1 MKKITFMLS
10 LLMSMGAMTTSA
22 QVLSRTG
29 WIVTTS
35 GECDDNTS
43 GHAAA
48 IIDGKNDTYWHSNWG
63 GGNASGDATNTL
75 PQFFQLDLGS
85 EQEFQTIGYMP
96 RPGIGDNGVVKGFSL
111 YVSDSPFETVSS
123 SKTAAQVVNG
133 LGTPAMTG
141 TFNYDG
147 ETSASLKTATAS
159 SILKGRYV
167 LFVVTDAVST
177 QINET
182 DPSKSKY
189 FASCAEFYLAK
200 GTTIESKTVTYHY
213 KVDGVEYATRSVQC
227 VDVTTANVP
236 TIDYL
241 ANGTITDNADGSK
254 DVTCTTAYPFVAQAT
269 FDANTA
275 HWYSMAVRAGSGN
288 YLLAAKD
295 NGKVGT
301 ITKELLGCPEGIGNE
316 MQWAF
321 VGNLKDGFKL
331 YNKANNK
338 QVVVKQVSET
348 VNNKTTN
355 YTQLELA
362 ENDGAALKLRKDNNG
377 FGLYAT
383 EGNCFN
389 RFDENRI
396 AEWSGFDDGSTFRIQ
411 EPNDYILNYAAQY
424 SLYDDN
430 GAPEGAIGAN
440 SYLSVA
446 ENLNAFKA
454 AYTAAS
460 AEGATAEQIKAL
472 VAENEKIAS
481 ATTTTM
487 EIGKYYRLYN
497 KQHHKYACLND
508 NPAQVTSKLIGT
520 DNSKGASSVFYI
532 ENAEAGRY
540 RIKVEDLTLGKAK
553 LKNANPAYGGAN
565 IELGDDNYG
574 SKGSYVISH
583 VGKTFLFFDKATGS
597 DYSYI
602 HAGESGKCMVGWE
615 ANNPASQ
622 WYVVPATDVE
632 IDMTAQ
638 GDKKYASA
646 YLPFGVSNVAGATA
660 YTGALNAEKNAIDM
674 TATTAVPANTGFVLV
689 GTEDKATL
697 TIGEAAAIEGNAL
710 IGTNTGIAFAEATPK
725 ANYLVFGVNADKV
738 GFYTPGNVTAIP
750 ANKAYIN
757 ASALSVSAIA
767 LNFGNTVTGIN
778 AATINNGE
786 NNAPIY
792 DLSGRRVWAPVK
804 GGLYIQNGKK
814 LVK

>member
-1 MKKITFMLS
+1 MP
-10 LLMSMGAMTTSA
+10 
-22 QVLSRTG
+22 RT
-29 WIVTTS
+29 
-35 GECDDNTS
+35 
-43 GHAAA
+43 
-48 IIDGKNDTYWHSNWG
+48 
-63 GGNASGDATNTL
+63 
-75 PQFFQLDLGS
+75 QLDA
-85 EQEFQTIGYMP
+85 
-96 RPGIGDNGVVKGFSL
+96 NGVVKGYKL
-111 YVSDSPFETVSS
+111 YVSNNPFETVSGG
-123 SKTAAQVVNG
+123 KTAAQIVSA
-133 LGTPAMTG
+133 LGDPAMEG
-141 TFNYDG
+141 TFSYDG
-147 ETSASLKTATAS
+147 ETSASLKTATAAS
-159 SILKGRYV
+159 VLKGRYV
-167 LFVVTDAVST
+167 LFVVTDAVT
-177 QINET
+177 KEA
-182 DPSKSKY
+182 PKC
-189 FASCAEFYLAK
+189 FATCAEFYLAK
-200 GTTIESKTVTYHY
+200 GPTIEAKTMTYHY
-213 KVDGVEYATRSVQC
+213 KVDDVEYATRSVQY
-227 VDVTTANVP
+227 VDASTAAVP

-241 ANGTITDNADGSK
+241 TNGTITDNADGSK
-254 DVTCTTAYPFVAQAT
+254 DVACTTTYPFVAQTT

-275 HWYSMAVRAGSGN
+275 HWYSMAVRANDGN
-288 YLLAAKD
+288 HLLAAKD

-301 ITKELLGCPEGIGNE
+301 ITKGTLPDGCPEGIADE

-338 QVVVKQVSET
+338 QIVVKQVTET
-348 VNNKTTN
+348 KNGKTTT

-362 ENDGAALKLRKDNNG
+362 DNEGAALKLRKDNNG

-389 RFDENRI
+389 RYDQDRI
-396 AEWSGFDDGSTFRIQ
+396 AQWEGFDDGSTFRIQ
-411 EPNDYILNYAAQY
+411 EPNDYVLQYAARFA
-424 SLYDDN
+424 LVDDSD
-430 GAPEGAIGAN
+430 APEGAIGAN

-446 ENLNAFKA
+446 ENSNAFKA

-472 VAENEKIAS
+472 AAENGKVAA

-497 KQHHKYACLND
+497 KAHKKYACLND

-520 DNSKGASSVFYI
+520 VNGKGASSVFYI
-532 ENAEAGRY
+532 ENAGTGRY
-540 RIKVEDLTLGKAK
+540 RIKVGDLTLGKASK
-553 LKNANPAYGGAN
+553 STDIA
-565 IELGDDNYG
+565 LGDNNYG
-574 SKGSYVISH
+574 NKGSYVISH
-583 VGKTFLFFDKATGS
+583 AGKIFWFFDKATNS
-597 DYSYI
+597 NYSYI
-602 HAGESGKCMVGWE
+602 HAANSGANMVGWE
-615 ANNPASQ
+615 AQSDTYASQ

-674 TATTAVPANTGFVLV
+674 TATTSVPANIGFVLV

-697 TIGEAAAIEGNAL
+697 TIGEATAIAGENVL
-710 IGTNTGIAFAEATPK
+710 TGTNTGIAFAEATPK
-725 ANYLVFGVNADKV
+725 ANYLVFGVNNGTV

-757 ASALSVSAIA
+757 ASEISNQAIA

>member
-96 RPGIGDNGVVKGFSL
+96 RPGIGDNGVVKGFRL

-141 TFNYDG
+141 TFSYDG

-177 QINET
+177 QIKE
-182 DPSKSKY
+182 KKY

-200 GTTIESKTVTYHY
+200 GSTIESKTVTYHY

-227 VDVTTANVP
+227 VDVTTAAAP

-241 ANGTITDNADGSK
+241 TNGTITDNADGSK
-254 DVTCTTAYPFVAQAT
+254 DVACTTTYPFVAQTT

-338 QVVVKQVSET
+338 QIVVKQET
-348 VNNKTTN
+348 VGETT

-389 RFDENRI
+389 RYDQDRI

-411 EPNDYILNYAAQY
+411 EPNDYVLNYAAQY

-446 ENLNAFKA
+446 ENLNAFKTAYA
-454 AYTAAS
+454 AAKA
-460 AEGATAEQIKAL
+460 GATTETLNAL
-472 VAENEKIAS
+472 AAQNKKVEEGLGETIQA
-481 ATTTTM
+481 
-487 EIGKYYRLYN
+487 GKYYRLVNADSKKTLYFDASGVM
-497 KQHHKYACLND
+497 KSAD
-508 NPAQVTSKLIGT
+508 NVSKSATSVVTF
-520 DNSKGASSVFYI
+520 D
-532 ENAEAGRY
+532 NAEAGRF
-540 RIKVEDLTLGKAK
+540 RMKLEGKTFGKRVGNNQAITLEA
-553 LKNANPAYGGAN
+553 
-565 IELGDDNYG
+565 DNSG
-574 SKGSYVISH
+574 NKGSYKIVQ
-583 VGKTFLFFDKATGS
+583 VGTHFAFYDMVSNVSDRSYLHCNAGSAGAANTLF
-597 DYSYI
+597 
-602 HAGESGKCMVGWE
+602 GWE
-615 ANNPASQ
+615 AGAINSPSR
-622 WYVVPATDVE
+622 WYVIPATDVE

-646 YLPFGVSNVAGATA
+646 YLPFDVSNVAGATA

-674 TATTAVPANTGFVLV
+674 TATTSVPANTGFVLV
-689 GTEDKATL
+689 GTADKATL
-697 TIGEAAAIEGNAL
+697 TIGTADAISGTNAL
-710 IGTNTGIAFAEATPK
+710 TGSNFNTALTDATR
-725 ANYLVFGVNADKV
+725 ANYLVFGVNAGTV
-738 GFYTPGNVTAIP
+738 GFYTPSSSVTAIP

-757 ASALSVSAIA
+757 ASAVSGSAIA

>member
-22 QVLSRTG
+22 QVLSRAG
-29 WIVTTS
+29 WTVTTS
-35 GECDDNTS
+35 GECDDSRT

-48 IIDGKNDTYWHSNWG
+48 IIDGNNDTYWHSNWG
-63 GGNASGDATNTL
+63 GNNASGDTSKKL
-75 PQFFQLDLGS
+75 PQFFQIDLGS

-96 RPGIGDNGVVKGFSL
+96 RKDLGENGVVKAYKL
-111 YVSDSPFETVSS
+111 YVSNSPFETVGNG
-123 SKTAAQVVNG
+123 KTAAQIVSA
-133 LGTPAMTG
+133 LGDPAMKG
-141 TFNYDG
+141 TFSYDG
-147 ETSASLKTATAS
+147 DTSASVKTATAAS
-159 SILKGRYV
+159 ALKGRYV
-167 LFVVTDAVST
+167 LFVVTDAVN
-177 QINET
+177 NEA
-182 DPSKSKY
+182 DKGKY

-200 GTTIESKTVTYHY
+200 GSTTIESKTVTYHY
-213 KVDGVEYATRSVQC
+213 KVDGVEYATRTIQQC
-227 VDVTTANVP
+227 VDVTTSVP

-241 ANGTITDNADGSK
+241 ANGAMTKTDDSNY
-254 DVTCTTAYPFVAQAT
+254 DVTCTTTYPFVAQAT

-275 HWYSMAVRAGSGN
+275 HWYSMAVRAGEGN

-301 ITKELLGCPEGIGNE
+301 ITKELLGCPEGIGDE

-338 QVVVKQVSET
+338 QIVVKQVTE
-348 VNNKTTN
+348 KGTT
-355 YTQLELA
+355 YTQFDLA
-362 ENDGAALKLRKDNNG
+362 DNEGAALKLRKDNNG

-383 EGNCFN
+383 EGYCFN
-389 RFDENRI
+389 RYDQDRI
-396 AEWSGFDDGSTFRIQ
+396 AQWEGFDDGSTFRIQ
-411 EPNDYILNYAAQY
+411 EPNEYVLNYAAQY
-424 SLYDDN
+424 SIYDDN

-446 ENLNAFKA
+446 DNLNAFKA
-454 AYTAAS
+454 AYEAAK
-460 AEGATAEQIKAL
+460 AGATTETLNAL
-472 VAENEKIAS
+472 AAQNKKVEEGLGETIQA
-481 ATTTTM
+481 
-487 EIGKYYRLYN
+487 GKYYRLVNAASKKTLYFDASGVM
-497 KQHHKYACLND
+497 KSAD
-508 NPAQVTSKLIGT
+508 NVSKSATSVVK
-520 DNSKGASSVFYI
+520 F
-532 ENAEAGRY
+532 ENAETGRF
-540 RIKVEDLTLGKAK
+540 RMKLEGKTFGKRVGNNQAITLEA
-553 LKNANPAYGGAN
+553 
-565 IELGDDNYG
+565 DNSG
-574 SKGSYVISH
+574 NKGSYKVVQVGTHFAFYDMVSNVSDRSYLHCNGSAANTLFAWDAGDINSPSRWFVI
-583 VGKTFLFFDKATGS
+583 
-597 DYSYI
+597 
-602 HAGESGKCMVGWE
+602 
-615 ANNPASQ
+615 
-622 WYVVPATDVE
+622 PATDVE

-638 GDKKYASA
+638 GDNTYASA

-689 GTEDKATL
+689 GTENKATL
-697 TIGEAAAIEGNAL
+697 TIGTADAISGTNAL
-710 IGTNTGIAFAEATPK
+710 TGSNFNTALTDATR
-725 ANYLVFGVNADKV
+725 ANYLVFGVNAGTV
-738 GFYTPGNVTAIP
+738 GFYAPSSSVPSIP

-757 ASALSVSAIA
+757 ASAVAGSAIA

>member
-29 WIVTTS
+29 WTVTTS
-35 GECDDNTS
+35 GECDDSNT

-63 GGNASGDATNTL
+63 NTNGSGDTSKKL

-85 EQEFQTIGYMP
+85 AQEFQTIGYMP
-96 RPGIGDNGVVKGFSL
+96 RKNVKDNGVVKGYKL
-111 YVSDSPFETVSS
+111 YVSDSPFETVGNG
-123 SKTAAQVVNG
+123 KTAAQIVSA
-133 LGTPAMTG
+133 LGEPAMKG
-141 TFNYDG
+141 TFSYEG
-147 ETSASLKTATAS
+147 ENTASLKTATATS
-159 SILKGRYV
+159 VLKGRYV
-167 LFVVTDAVST
+167 LFVVTDAVAT
-177 QINET
+177 TN
-182 DPSKSKY
+182 DHY
-189 FASCAEFYLAK
+189 ASCAEFYLAK
-200 GTTIESKTVTYHY
+200 GATIESKTMTYHY
-213 KVDGVEYATRSVQC
+213 KVDGVEYATRTISYF
-227 VDVTTANVP
+227 DASTAPSVP
-236 TIDYL
+236 TVDYL
-241 ANGTITDNADGSK
+241 ANGAMTKTDDSNY
-254 DVTCTTAYPFVAQAT
+254 DVACTTAYPFVAQTT
-269 FDANTA
+269 FDAKTA
-275 HWYSMAVRAGSGN
+275 HWYSMAVRANDGN
-288 YLLAAKD
+288 HLLAAKD

-321 VGNLKDGFKL
+321 VGNLKDGFTL

-338 QVVVKQVSET
+338 QIVVKQVTET
-348 VNNKTTN
+348 VNNKETT
-355 YTQLELA
+355 YTQFDLA
-362 ENDGAALKLRKDNNG
+362 DNEGAALKLRKDNNG

-383 EGNCFN
+383 EGYCFN
-389 RFDENRI
+389 RFDQDRI
-396 AEWSGFDDGSTFRIQ
+396 AQWEGFDDGSTFRIQ
-411 EPNDYILNYAAQY
+411 EPNDYVLNYAAQY

-440 SYLSVA
+440 SYLNVA
-446 ENLNAFKA
+446 ENLNAFKTAYEA
-454 AYTAAS
+454 AKA
-460 AEGATAEQIKAL
+460 GATTETLKAL
-472 VAENEKIAS
+472 AAQNKKVKDGLGETIQA
-481 ATTTTM
+481 
-487 EIGKYYRLYN
+487 GKYYRLVN
-497 KQHHKYACLND
+497 A
-508 NPAQVTSKLIGT
+508 
-520 DNSKGASSVFYI
+520 NSKKTLYFDASGVMKSADNVSKSATSVVKF
-532 ENAEAGRY
+532 ENAETGRF
-540 RIKVEDLTLGKAK
+540 RMKLEGKTFGKRVGNNQAITLEA
-553 LKNANPAYGGAN
+553 
-565 IELGDDNYG
+565 DNSG
-574 SKGSYVISH
+574 NKGSYKVVQVGTHFAFYDMVSNVSDRSYLHCNGSAANTLFAWDAGDINSPSRWFVI
-583 VGKTFLFFDKATGS
+583 
-597 DYSYI
+597 
-602 HAGESGKCMVGWE
+602 
-615 ANNPASQ
+615 
-622 WYVVPATDVE
+622 PATDVE

-638 GDKKYASA
+638 GDNTYASA

-757 ASALSVSAIA
+757 ASAITGSAIA

>member
-29 WIVTTS
+29 WTVTTS
-35 GECDDNTS
+35 GECDDSNT

-63 GGNASGDATNTL
+63 NTNGSGDTSKQL

-85 EQEFQTIGYMP
+85 ATGFQTIGYMP
-96 RPGIGDNGVVKGFSL
+96 RKNVKDNGVVKGYKL

-123 SKTAAQVVNG
+123 SKTAAQIVSA
-133 LGTPAMTG
+133 LGEPAMKG
-141 TFNYDG
+141 TFSYEG
-147 ETSASLKTATAS
+147 ENTASLKTATATS
-159 SILKGRYV
+159 VLKGRYV
-167 LFVVTDAVST
+167 LFVVTDAVAT
-177 QINET
+177 TN
-182 DPSKSKY
+182 DHY
-189 FASCAEFYLAK
+189 ASCAESYLAK
-200 GTTIESKTVTYHY
+200 GTTIESKTMTYHY
-213 KVDGVEYATRSVQC
+213 KVDDVEYATRTISYF
-227 VDVTTANVP
+227 DASTAPSVP
-236 TIDYL
+236 TVDYL
-241 ANGTITDNADGSK
+241 ANGTMTKTDDSNY
-254 DVTCTTAYPFVAQAT
+254 DVACTTAYPFVAQTT

-275 HWYSMAVRAGSGN
+275 HWYSMAVRANDGN
-288 YLLAAKD
+288 HLLAAKD

-301 ITKELLGCPEGIGNE
+301 ITKELLGCPDGIGNE

-338 QVVVKQVSET
+338 QIVVKQVTET
-348 VNNKTTN
+348 VNNKKTT
-355 YTQLELA
+355 YTQFDLA
-362 ENDGAALKLRKDNNG
+362 DNEGAKLKLRKDNNG

-383 EGNCFN
+383 EGYCFN
-389 RFDENRI
+389 RFDQDRI
-396 AEWSGFDDGSTFRIQ
+396 AQWEGFDDGSTFRIQ

-424 SLYDDN
+424 SIYDDN

-446 ENLNAFKA
+446 DNLNAFKTAYEA
-454 AYTAAS
+454 AKA
-460 AEGATAEQIKAL
+460 GATTETLNAL
-472 VAENEKIAS
+472 AAQNKKVEEGLGETIQA
-481 ATTTTM
+481 
-487 EIGKYYRLYN
+487 GKYYRLVNANSKKTLYFDASSGVM
-497 KQHHKYACLND
+497 KSAD
-508 NPAQVTSKLIGT
+508 NVSKSATSVVKFDNAESGRFRMMLEGKTFGKRVDNNVAIT
-520 DNSKGASSVFYI
+520 LEADNSG
-532 ENAEAGRY
+532 N
-540 RIKVEDLTLGKAK
+540 
-553 LKNANPAYGGAN
+553 
-565 IELGDDNYG
+565 
-574 SKGSYVISH
+574 KGSYKVVQVGTHFAFYDMVSNVSDRSYLHCNGGAANTLFAWDAGDINSPSRWFVI
-583 VGKTFLFFDKATGS
+583 
-597 DYSYI
+597 
-602 HAGESGKCMVGWE
+602 
-615 ANNPASQ
+615 
-622 WYVVPATDVE
+622 PATDVE

-638 GDKKYASA
+638 GDNTYASA
-646 YLPFGVSNVAGATA
+646 YLPFAVSNVAGATA

-689 GTEDKATL
+689 GTENKATL
-697 TIGEAAAIEGNAL
+697 TIGDAAAIEGENAL
-710 IGTNTGIAFAEATPK
+710 IGTNTGIAFADATPR
-725 ANYLVFGVNADKV
+725 ANYLVFGVNNDKV
-738 GFYTPGNVTAIP
+738 GFYTPSETLTTIP

-757 ASALSVSAIA
+757 ASAVAGSAIA

>member
-29 WIVTTS
+29 WTVTTS
-35 GECDDNTS
+35 GECDDSNT

-63 GGNASGDATNTL
+63 NTNGSGDTSKQL

-85 EQEFQTIGYMP
+85 AQEFQTIGYMP
-96 RPGIGDNGVVKGFSL
+96 RKNVKDNGVVKGYKL

-123 SKTAAQVVNG
+123 SKTAAQIVSA
-133 LGTPAMTG
+133 LGEPAMKG
-141 TFNYDG
+141 TFSYEG
-147 ETSASLKTATAS
+147 ENTASLKTATATS
-159 SILKGRYV
+159 VLKGRYV
-167 LFVVTDAVST
+167 LFVVTDAVAT
-177 QINET
+177 TN
-182 DPSKSKY
+182 DHY
-189 FASCAEFYLAK
+189 ASCAEFYLAK
-200 GTTIESKTVTYHY
+200 GTTIESKTMTYHY
-213 KVDGVEYATRSVQC
+213 KVDDVEYATRTISYF
-227 VDVTTANVP
+227 DASTAPSVP
-236 TIDYL
+236 TVDYL
-241 ANGTITDNADGSK
+241 ANGTMTKTDDSNY
-254 DVTCTTAYPFVAQAT
+254 DVACTTAYPFVAQTT

-275 HWYSMAVRAGSGN
+275 HWYSMAVRANDGN
-288 YLLAAKD
+288 HLLAAKD

-301 ITKELLGCPEGIGNE
+301 ITKELLGCPDGIGNE

-338 QVVVKQVSET
+338 QIVVKQVTET
-348 VNNKTTN
+348 VNNKKTT
-355 YTQLELA
+355 YTQFDLA
-362 ENDGAALKLRKDNNG
+362 DNEGAKLKLRKDNNG

-383 EGNCFN
+383 EGYCFN
-389 RFDENRI
+389 RFDQDRI
-396 AEWSGFDDGSTFRIQ
+396 AQWEGFDDGSTFRIQ

-424 SLYDDN
+424 SIYDDN

-446 ENLNAFKA
+446 DNLNAFKTAYEA
-454 AYTAAS
+454 AKA
-460 AEGATAEQIKAL
+460 GATTETLNAL
-472 VAENEKIAS
+472 AAQNKKVEEGLGETIQA
-481 ATTTTM
+481 
-487 EIGKYYRLYN
+487 GKYYRLVNANSKKTLYFDASSGVMKSADNVSKSATSVVKFDNAESGRFRMMLEGKTFGKRVYN
-497 KQHHKYACLND
+497 NVAITLE
-508 NPAQVTSKLIGT
+508 A
-520 DNSKGASSVFYI
+520 DNSG
-532 ENAEAGRY
+532 N
-540 RIKVEDLTLGKAK
+540 
-553 LKNANPAYGGAN
+553 
-565 IELGDDNYG
+565 
-574 SKGSYVISH
+574 KGSYKVVQVGTHFAFYDMVSNVSDRSYLHCNSGAANTLFAWDAGDINSPSRWFVI
-583 VGKTFLFFDKATGS
+583 
-597 DYSYI
+597 
-602 HAGESGKCMVGWE
+602 
-615 ANNPASQ
+615 
-622 WYVVPATDVE
+622 PATDVE

-638 GDKKYASA
+638 GDNTYASA
-646 YLPFGVSNVAGATA
+646 YLPFAVSNVAGATA

-689 GTEDKATL
+689 GTENKATL
-697 TIGEAAAIEGNAL
+697 TIGDAAAIEGENAL
-710 IGTNTGIAFAEATPK
+710 IGTNTGIAFADATPR
-725 ANYLVFGVNADKV
+725 ANYLVFGVNNDKV
-738 GFYTPGNVTAIP
+738 GFYTPSETLTTIP

-757 ASALSVSAIA
+757 ASAVAGSAIA

>member
-22 QVLSRTG
+22 QVLPRAG
-29 WIVTTS
+29 WTITTS
-35 GECDDNTS
+35 SECDDS
-43 GHAAA
+43 GYGHAAA
-48 IIDGKNDTYWHSNWG
+48 IIDGNNNSFWHSNWG
-63 GGNASGDATNTL
+63 GSNASGDATKKL
-75 PQFFQLDLGS
+75 PQFFQVDLGS

-96 RPGIGDNGVVKGFSL
+96 RTQLDANGVVKGYKL
-111 YVSDSPFETVSS
+111 YVSNSPFETVSG
-123 SKTAAQVVNG
+123 SKTAAQIVSA
-133 LGTPAMTG
+133 LGEPAMKG
-141 TFNYDG
+141 TFSYDG
-147 ETSASLKTATAS
+147 ETSASLKTATAAS
-159 SILKGRYV
+159 VLKGRYV
-167 LFVVTDAVST
+167 LFVVTDAV
-177 QINET
+177 NREA
-182 DPSKSKY
+182 DKGNY
-189 FASCAEFYLAK
+189 FATCAEFYLAK
-200 GTTIESKTVTYHY
+200 GSTIESKTVTYHY
-213 KVDGVEYATRSVQC
+213 KVDGVEYATRTIEQC
-227 VDVTTANVP
+227 VDVTTGVP

-241 ANGTITDNADGSK
+241 ANGAMTKTDDSNY
-254 DVTCTTAYPFVAQAT
+254 DVACTTAYPFVAQTT

-275 HWYSMAVRAGSGN
+275 HWYSMAVRASDGN
-288 YLLAAKD
+288 HLLAAKD

-301 ITKELLGCPEGIGNE
+301 ITKGTLPDGCPEGIADE

-321 VGNLKDGFKL
+321 VGNLKDGFNL

-338 QVVVKQVSET
+338 QIVVKQVTET
-348 VNNKTTN
+348 KNGKTNT

-362 ENDGAALKLRKDNNG
+362 DNEGAALKLRKDNNG

-389 RFDENRI
+389 RYDQDRI

-411 EPNDYILNYAAQY
+411 EPNDYVLQYAARFA
-424 SLYDDN
+424 LVDDSD
-430 GAPEGAIGAN
+430 APEGAIGAN

-446 ENLNAFKA
+446 ENSNAFRA

-472 VAENEKIAS
+472 AAENGKVAA

-497 KQHHKYACLND
+497 KAHKKYVCLND

-520 DNSKGASSVFYI
+520 VNGKGASSVFYI
-532 ENAEAGRY
+532 ENAETGRY
-540 RIKVEDLTLGKAK
+540 RIKVGDLTLGKASQS
-553 LKNANPAYGGAN
+553 NN
-565 IELGDDNYG
+565 IALGDNNYG
-574 SKGSYVISH
+574 NKGSYVISH
-583 VGKTFLFFDKATGS
+583 AGKIFWFFDKATNS
-597 DYSYI
+597 NYSYI
-602 HAGESGKCMVGWE
+602 HAANYGANMVGWE
-615 ANNPASQ
+615 AKSDTYASQ
-622 WYVVPATDVE
+622 WYVIPATDVE

-646 YLPFGVSNVAGATA
+646 YLPFAVSNVANATA
-660 YTGALNAEKNAIDM
+660 YTGVLNAEKTAIDM
-674 TATTAVPANTGFVLV
+674 TATTSVPANNGFVLV
-689 GTEDKATL
+689 GTENKATL
-697 TIGEAAAIEGNAL
+697 TIGTADAIEGNAL
-710 IGTNTGIAFAEATPK
+710 TGTNTGIAFAEATPK

-757 ASALSVSAIA
+757 ASALSASAIA

>member
-22 QVLSRTG
+22 QVLSRAG
-29 WIVTTS
+29 WTITTS
-35 GECDDNTS
+35 SECDDS
-43 GHAAA
+43 GYGHAAA
-48 IIDGKNDTYWHSNWG
+48 IIDGNNNSFWHSNWG
-63 GGNASGDATNTL
+63 GYNASGDASKRM
-75 PQFFQLDLGS
+75 PQFFQVDLGS

-96 RPGIGDNGVVKGFSL
+96 RTQLDANGVVKGYKL
-111 YVSDSPFETVSS
+111 YVSNSPFETVSG
-123 SKTAAQVVNG
+123 SKTAAQIVSA
-133 LGTPAMTG
+133 LGDPAMEG
-141 TFNYDG
+141 TFSYDG
-147 ETSASLKTATAS
+147 ETSASLKTATATS
-159 SILKGRYV
+159 ALKGRYV
-167 LFVVTDAVST
+167 LFVVTDAVTKESPNCYAT
-177 QINET
+177 
-182 DPSKSKY
+182 
-189 FASCAEFYLAK
+189 CAEFYLAK
-200 GTTIESKTVTYHY
+200 GSTIESKTVTYHY
-213 KVDGVEYATRSVQC
+213 KVDGVEYATRTIQQC
-227 VDVTTANVP
+227 VDATTGVP

-241 ANGTITDNADGSK
+241 ANGAMTKTDDSNY

-757 ASALSVSAIA
+757 ASALSAPAIA

>member
-29 WIVTTS
+29 WTVTTS
-35 GECDDNTS
+35 GECDDSNT

-63 GGNASGDATNTL
+63 NTNGSGDTSKKL

-85 EQEFQTIGYMP
+85 AQEFQTIGYMP
-96 RPGIGDNGVVKGFSL
+96 RKNVKDNGVVKGYKL
-111 YVSDSPFETVSS
+111 YVSDSPFETVGNG
-123 SKTAAQVVNG
+123 KTAAQIVSA
-133 LGTPAMTG
+133 LGDPAMEG
-141 TFNYDG
+141 TFSYEG
-147 ETSASLKTATAS
+147 ENTASLKTATAKS
-159 SILKGRYV
+159 VLRGRYV
-167 LFVVTDAVST
+167 LFVVTDAVAT
-177 QINET
+177 TN
-182 DPSKSKY
+182 DHY
-189 FASCAEFYLAK
+189 ASCAEFYLAK
-200 GTTIESKTVTYHY
+200 GTTIESKTMTYHY
-213 KVDGVEYATRSVQC
+213 KVDGVEYATRTISYF
-227 VDVTTANVP
+227 DASTAPSVP
-236 TIDYL
+236 TVDYL
-241 ANGTITDNADGSK
+241 ANGAMTKTDDSNY
-254 DVTCTTAYPFVAQAT
+254 DVACTTAYPFVAQTT

-275 HWYSMAVRAGSGN
+275 HWYSMAVRANDGN
-288 YLLAAKD
+288 HLLAAKD

-321 VGNLKDGFKL
+321 VGNLKDGFTL

-338 QVVVKQVSET
+338 QIVVKQVTET
-348 VNNKTTN
+348 VNNKETT
-355 YTQLELA
+355 YTQFDLA
-362 ENDGAALKLRKDNNG
+362 DNEGAALKLRKDNNG

-383 EGNCFN
+383 EGYCFN
-389 RFDENRI
+389 RFDQDRI
-396 AEWSGFDDGSTFRIQ
+396 AQWEGFDDGSTFRIQ
-411 EPNDYILNYAAQY
+411 EPNDYVLNYAAQY

-440 SYLSVA
+440 SYLNVA
-446 ENLNAFKA
+446 ENLNAFKTAYEA
-454 AYTAAS
+454 AKA
-460 AEGATAEQIKAL
+460 GATTETLKAL
-472 VAENEKIAS
+472 AAQNKKVKDGLGETIQA
-481 ATTTTM
+481 
-487 EIGKYYRLYN
+487 GKYYRLVN
-497 KQHHKYACLND
+497 A
-508 NPAQVTSKLIGT
+508 
-520 DNSKGASSVFYI
+520 NSKRTLYFDASGVMKSADNVSKSATSVVKF
-532 ENAEAGRY
+532 ENAETGRF
-540 RIKVEDLTLGKAK
+540 RMKLEGKTFGKRVGNNQAITLEA
-553 LKNANPAYGGAN
+553 
-565 IELGDDNYG
+565 DNSG
-574 SKGSYVISH
+574 NKGSYKVVQVGTHFAFYDMVSNVSDRSYLHCNGSAANTLFAWDAGDINSPSRWFVI
-583 VGKTFLFFDKATGS
+583 
-597 DYSYI
+597 
-602 HAGESGKCMVGWE
+602 
-615 ANNPASQ
+615 
-622 WYVVPATDVE
+622 PATDVE

-638 GDKKYASA
+638 GDNTYASA
-646 YLPFGVSNVAGATA
+646 YLPFAVSNVAGATA

-689 GTEDKATL
+689 GTADKATL

-710 IGTNTGIAFAEATPK
+710 IGTNTGIAFADATPK

-757 ASALSVSAIA
+757 ASALSASAIA

>member
-29 WIVTTS
+29 WTVTTS
-35 GECDDNTS
+35 GECDDSNT

-63 GGNASGDATNTL
+63 NTNGSGDTSKQL

-96 RPGIGDNGVVKGFSL
+96 RKNVKDNGVVKGYKL
-111 YVSDSPFETVSS
+111 YVSDRPFETVSS
-123 SKTAAQVVNG
+123 SKTAAQIVSA
-133 LGTPAMTG
+133 LGEPAMKG
-141 TFNYDG
+141 TFSYEG
-147 ETSASLKTATAS
+147 ENTASLKTATATS
-159 SILKGRYV
+159 VLKGRYV
-167 LFVVTDAVST
+167 LFVVTDAVAT
-177 QINET
+177 TN
-182 DPSKSKY
+182 DHY
-189 FASCAEFYLAK
+189 ASCAEFYLAK
-200 GTTIESKTVTYHY
+200 GTTIESKTMTYHY
-213 KVDGVEYATRSVQC
+213 KVDGVEYATRTISYF
-227 VDVTTANVP
+227 DASTAPSVP
-236 TIDYL
+236 TVDYL
-241 ANGTITDNADGSK
+241 ANGAMTKTDDSNY
-254 DVTCTTAYPFVAQAT
+254 DVACTTAYPFVAQTT

-275 HWYSMAVRAGSGN
+275 HWYSMAVRANDGN
-288 YLLAAKD
+288 HLLAAKD

-321 VGNLKDGFKL
+321 VGNLKDGFTL

-338 QVVVKQVSET
+338 QIVVKQVTET
-348 VNNKTTN
+348 VNNKETT
-355 YTQLELA
+355 YTQFDLA
-362 ENDGAALKLRKDNNG
+362 DNEGAALKLRKDNNG

-383 EGNCFN
+383 EGYCFN
-389 RFDENRI
+389 RFDQDRI
-396 AEWSGFDDGSTFRIQ
+396 AQWEGFDDGSTFRIQ
-411 EPNDYILNYAAQY
+411 EPNDYVLNYAAQY

-440 SYLSVA
+440 SYLNVA
-446 ENLNAFKA
+446 ENLNAFKTAYEA
-454 AYTAAS
+454 AKA
-460 AEGATAEQIKAL
+460 GATTETLKAL
-472 VAENEKIAS
+472 AAQNKKVKDGLGETIQA
-481 ATTTTM
+481 
-487 EIGKYYRLYN
+487 GKYYRLVNANSKKTLYFDASSGVM
-497 KQHHKYACLND
+497 KSAD
-508 NPAQVTSKLIGT
+508 NVSKSATSVVKFDNAESGRFRMKLEGKTFGKRVGNNQAIT
-520 DNSKGASSVFYI
+520 LEADNSG
-532 ENAEAGRY
+532 N
-540 RIKVEDLTLGKAK
+540 
-553 LKNANPAYGGAN
+553 
-565 IELGDDNYG
+565 
-574 SKGSYVISH
+574 KGSYKVVQVGTHFAFYDMVSNVSDRSYLHCNGSAANTLFAWDAGDINSPSRWFVI
-583 VGKTFLFFDKATGS
+583 
-597 DYSYI
+597 
-602 HAGESGKCMVGWE
+602 
-615 ANNPASQ
+615 
-622 WYVVPATDVE
+622 PATDVE
-632 IDMTAQ
+632 IDMTTQ

-689 GTEDKATL
+689 GTENKATL
-697 TIGEAAAIEGNAL
+697 TIGEAAAIEGDNAL
-710 IGTNTGIAFAEATPK
+710 IGTNTGIQLTSGENDNHAS
-725 ANYLVFGVNADKV
+725 YLVFGVNNGTV
-738 GFYTPGNVTAIP
+738 GFYKPASTLTSIA

-757 ASALSVSAIA
+757 ASAVSNGAIS